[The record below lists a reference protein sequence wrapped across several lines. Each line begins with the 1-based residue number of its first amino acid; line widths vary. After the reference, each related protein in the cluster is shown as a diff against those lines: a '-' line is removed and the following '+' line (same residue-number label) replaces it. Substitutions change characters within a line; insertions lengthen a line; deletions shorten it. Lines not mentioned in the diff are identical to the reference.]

1 MPRSLIFILSLFFL
15 TACHSDKDRALAYND
30 TIIHYQIQLVEK
42 MDSINSLIEK
52 KDTTT
57 AHQKVLALQK
67 NVREWIPQLLSVDT
81 IPGGANMKYLM
92 LDLLKYYDGLL
103 ASAYPGILAVAGNDT
118 TSVEDIKAQ
127 LMGLQLLEMGAM
139 QIEKQLREAQDSLIE
154 KYNIRVS
161 RVEKSE

>member
-1 MPRSLIFILSLFFL
+1 M
-15 TACHSDKDRALAYND
+15 
-30 TIIHYQIQLVEK
+30 
-42 MDSINSLIEK
+42 K
-52 KDTTT
+52 K
-57 AHQKVLALQK
+57 
-67 NVREWIPQLLSVDT
+67 
-81 IPGGANMKYLM
+81 LM
-92 LDLLKYYDGLL
+92 VDLLKYYDGLL

>member
-1 MPRSLIFILSLFFL
+1 MSRSLIFILPLFFL
-15 TACHSDKDRALAYND
+15 LACHSTKDKALAYND
-30 TIIHYQIQLVEK
+30 SIIQYQIRLVEK
-42 MDSINSLIEK
+42 MDSINSFIEK
-52 KDTTT
+52 KDTAS
-57 AHQKVLALQK
+57 AHQQLFSLQN
-67 NVREWIPQLLSVDT
+67 NVREWIPKLSSVDT
-81 IPGGANMKYLM
+81 IPGGANMKKLM
-92 LDLLKYYDGLL
+92 VDLLKYYDGLL